1 MYSSKLDLSSSML
14 PKCRSC
20 ESQRFKLQALPPSRH
35 VDHDDASG
43 PQMALSTPNP
53 VQSLLEPVCKF
64 FRKIISPSDETTE
77 HMGTRSMEAVDGE
90 EVIPWSGRTVFVA
103 GGTGRTGRT
112 VVRHLL
118 EKRDKVVALVSSEN
132 RIQEILGDEMK
143 EHGPNGS
150 QLLAPL
156 EGDIKDEEAL
166 RRGLD
171 GCDAVVCTVGTRF
184 VPEVGFVDSP
194 EELYAKGI
202 RKLIRVAASVFGEKP
217 VNSSREELSLF
228 RFAESGESSVEG
240 ATGTVD
246 SANHDGRK
254 MIHGWAQQ
262 DDTPGSTGLSESSF
276 TLSSDGAVFEGTLST
291 AGQAFCMTG
300 AAEIPGGPRNLV
312 PYDGIAITVRGDGQR
327 YKMFLKNRIS
337 EGGLN
342 YEASFDTVQGEW
354 VTVDIPF
361 NRFMP
366 GTQADATPFEPN
378 EVAYI
383 SLAISELE
391 SAGIPNYLF
400 HLGKFKLEV
409 KSIQAYRNPRPQFVL
424 VSSAGVERSARAK
437 TPEERE
443 KSIPIVKLNP
453 GGILTW
459 KLIAEDALRASGLK
473 YTIVRP
479 CGLND
484 EKEDTPYLLEVSQG
498 DAITGLIPR
507 KEVARVC
514 VEALNSP
521 NAANTT
527 FEVRCDALSE
537 GLQQKDYQ
545 GLFERL
551 RPDLCPRPVFY
562 VQGNAQTPK
571 ETPSDRERVSQEVEE
586 KIPVQAR

>member
-1 MYSSKLDLSSSML
+1 ML

-20 ESQRFKLQALPPSRH
+20 EYRRFRLQALAPSRH
-35 VDHDDASG
+35 QHHDDASG
-43 PQMALSTPNP
+43 PRMALSTPDP

-64 FRKIISPSDETTE
+64 FRKIISPSDETTDR
-77 HMGTRSMEAVDGE
+77 MRTRSVEAVDGE
-90 EVIPWSGRTVFVA
+90 EVVAWSGRTVFVA

-118 EKRDKVVALVSSEN
+118 AKRDKVVALVSSEK

-166 RRGLD
+166 RRGLE
-171 GCDAVVCTVGTRF
+171 GCDAVVCAVGTRF

-194 EELYAKGI
+194 EELYAKGVM
-202 RKLIRVAASVFGEKP
+202 KLVRVAASLFGEKP
-217 VNSSREELSLF
+217 INSSREELSLF
-228 RFAESGESSVEG
+228 SFVELGGSSAEG
-240 ATGTVD
+240 AKGALD
-246 SANHDGRK
+246 SASHDGR
-254 MIHGWAQQ
+254 ILVDGWAQQ
-262 DDTPGSTGLSESSF
+262 DDTVGTTGLSESSF
-276 TLSSDGAVFEGTLST
+276 ALSSDGAVFEGTLST
-291 AGQAFCMTG
+291 AGPAFCATG
-300 AAEIPGGPRNLV
+300 AADIPGGPRNLA
-312 PYDGIAITVRGDGQR
+312 PYDGITMTARGDGQR
-327 YKMFLKNRIS
+327 YTMYLKNRTS
-337 EGGLN
+337 EGGFD
-342 YEASFDTVQGEW
+342 YEASFDTVRGEW

-361 NRFMP
+361 NRFRP
-366 GTQADATPFEPN
+366 GTQADVPPFEPN
-378 EVAYI
+378 EVASI
-383 SLAISELE
+383 SLAVSESD
-391 SAGIPNYLF
+391 SAGMPNYLCN
-400 HLGKFKLEV
+400 LGKFKLEV

-437 TPEERE
+437 TPDERE

-459 KLIAEDALRASGLK
+459 KLIAEDILRASGLK

-507 KEVARVC
+507 KAVARVC
-514 VEALNSP
+514 VEALDSP
-521 NAANTT
+521 NAAKTT
-527 FEVRCDALSE
+527 FEVRCDVVSE
-537 GLQQKDYQ
+537 GLEQKDYQ

-551 RPDLCPRPVFY
+551 RPDLCPRPVLY
-562 VQGNAQTPK
+562 VQGHAQTPE
-571 ETPSDRERVSQEVEE
+571 ETPSERESVSEEVEE
-586 KIPVQAR
+586 KVSVQAS